1 MAGERSHAPKRA
13 VRAGSF
19 PRAALEQRLGAGL
32 AALGLSLGE
41 DARRQLIDYLGLL
54 VKWNAVYNLTAI
66 RDPEQMLVQ
75 HLLDSLATVRPLLE
89 SSTGS
94 HPVPRSLFDI
104 GSGGGL
110 PGIPLAIVW
119 PQARVDLVE
128 PVGKKA
134 AFLRQCAAELGLA
147 NVTVHAARVEDLPPP
162 AIAPDLIVC
171 RAFAS
176 LADFV
181 GGLARLAGPDTRVVA
196 MKGHVPEDEIAALP
210 PEWEA
215 AGLLPLEVP
224 GLDAARHLVFLR
236 RKRSLTTA

>member
-1 MAGERSHAPKRA
+1 MR
-13 VRAGSF
+13 GSAF
-19 PRAALEQRLGAGL
+19 PRDALERRLDAGL
-32 AALGLSLGE
+32 AALGLNLGA
-41 DARRQLIDYLGLL
+41 DARHRLIDYLGLL
-54 VKWNAVYNLTAI
+54 AKWNAVYNLTAI

-75 HLLDSLATVRPLLE
+75 HLLDSLATVRPLAE

-94 HPVPRSLFDI
+94 QAAPRSLFDI

-119 PQARVDLVE
+119 PHTRVDLVE

-147 NVTVHAARVEDLPPP
+147 NVTVHAARVEDLSPP
-162 AIAPDLIVC
+162 AVVPDLIVC

-181 GGLARLAGPDTRVVA
+181 GGLVRLAGPDTRVVA
-196 MKGHVPEDEIAALP
+196 MKGQAPDDEIAALP
-210 PEWEA
+210 PEWEVS
-215 AGLLPLEVP
+215 GLQPLEVP